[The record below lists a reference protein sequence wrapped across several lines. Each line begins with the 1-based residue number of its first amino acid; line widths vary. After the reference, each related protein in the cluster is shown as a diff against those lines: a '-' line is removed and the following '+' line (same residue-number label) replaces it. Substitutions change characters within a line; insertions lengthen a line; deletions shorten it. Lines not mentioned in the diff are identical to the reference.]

1 MGTVT
6 WLVVAEP
13 WTSPQFASRPTDK
26 ALVCACRVHPMWLG
40 GHESVIWFPDTTQLR
55 LVGVVLTVA
64 TTFSV
69 PYWILT
75 YAGIPRLV
83 DMREVSTCA
92 LRHHCLQ
99 RPGMS
104 ARTHYRKT
112 STGRSFD
119 LAEFLA
125 SRTEAVNRAL
135 DGFLPSEKTA
145 PATIHKAMRYSLFA
159 GGKRMRPALCL
170 AAAAACGG
178 TEAEAMPL
186 ACAVECIHTYS
197 LVHDDLPAMDNDDY
211 RRGKLTNHK
220 VFGEGIA
227 VLAGD
232 ALLTQAFEIAAQ
244 ARSWPRYSHRDII
257 LELARASGSLQLI
270 AGQVAD
276 LEAEGKRISIRQLRY
291 IHERKTSA
299 LLCCSVRLGGMIA
312 NCTPAQLRAL
322 TDFGYN
328 VGLAFQVIDDILDVT
343 QTSEKLGK
351 TAGKDTKA
359 QKATYP
365 SILGLEK
372 SRRIAAQLTAKAF
385 AALKPFRGGAPA
397 LEALAQFL
405 LQRDR

>member
-1 MGTVT
+1 MSS
-6 WLVVAEP
+6 
-13 WTSPQFASRPTDK
+13 TSQDSRWRGDR
-26 ALVCACRVHPMWLG
+26 A
-40 GHESVIWFPDTTQLR
+40 FD
-55 LVGVVLTVA
+55 
-64 TTFSV
+64 
-69 PYWILT
+69 
-75 YAGIPRLV
+75 
-83 DMREVSTCA
+83 
-92 LRHHCLQ
+92 LQ
-99 RPGMS
+99 RFLET
-104 ARTHYRKT
+104 RT
-112 STGRSFD
+112 
-119 LAEFLA
+119 A
-125 SRTEAVNRAL
+125 AVNAAL
-135 DGFLPSEKTA
+135 DRFLPSEKTK

-178 TEAEAMPL
+178 READAMPL

-227 VLAGD
+227 ILAGD

-244 ARSWPRYSHRDII
+244 CRVWPRYPHQTIFR
-257 LELARASGSLQLI
+257 ELTRAAGSLQLI

-276 LEAEGKRISIRQLRY
+276 LEGEGKKTSAAQLRY

-299 LLCCSVRLGGMIA
+299 LLCCSARLGGMSA
-312 NCTPAQLRAL
+312 NCTPAQLQAL
-322 TDFGYN
+322 TDFGYH

-365 SILGLEK
+365 SIVGLEK
-372 SRRIAAQLTAKAF
+372 SRKIAAQLTDKAF
-385 AALKPFRGGAPA
+385 GALKVFKGKAVA
-397 LEALAQFL
+397 LGFL
-405 LQRDR
+405 TDYLLRRDR